1 MINRVKAVLLAAA
14 VAAGALSGL
23 TAPAPLAAVVADEG
37 DEAVAAPGELAWGTK
52 FTSSDGRTI
61 CYCDGGNQCTPCI
74 KF

>member
-23 TAPAPLAAVVADEG
+23 AAPAPLAAVEADRS
-37 DEAVAAPGELAWGTK
+37 DAAAVPGELAWGTK

-61 CYCDGGNQCTPCI
+61 CYCDGGNQCTPCV